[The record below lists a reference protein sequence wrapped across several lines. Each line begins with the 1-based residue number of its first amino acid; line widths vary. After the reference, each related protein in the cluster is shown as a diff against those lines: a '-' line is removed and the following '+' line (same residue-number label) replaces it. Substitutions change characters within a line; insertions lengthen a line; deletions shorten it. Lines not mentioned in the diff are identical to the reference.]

1 MSNPKRSLTILV
13 TALLLSFSFGPAFSA
28 ESNDDELL
36 NLIPADV
43 LFCVRINNFDYT
55 AGQLDQFLA
64 GASPMPLGISMM
76 ARMQLAQLFG
86 SPELAG
92 INTAGNFAAGATLE
106 PGSTQP
112 NVFFLFPITDYKQ
125 FVDGNPN
132 VSAPDGNGI
141 STVTVMQAPKGRTLN
156 IGNYAVMFAPE
167 DDAKTLAKKFDA
179 ATGLTSKL
187 SAAQN
192 KAATAERIWAYVDIE
207 QIAKTYGPVMTAAME
222 EQKAEL
228 KRKIESGE
236 CPPSMGDPNKAAQ
249 AIEMQAKMFKAIL
262 DESKSVTVAV
272 NPQMSVLSISA
283 SLTAM
288 DGSEMAGMFTGPAAP
303 AMDKKMLGYL
313 EDGMIANAATNFDPQ
328 SWANFNKEMMQWV
341 GQMMG
346 QEIGSED
353 WARMVDITVKM
364 AEQTAGKAAMS
375 FSANAQ
381 AKPPFAVK
389 YVVALKNTEKYM
401 ELFEQSVTLWD
412 SNFSDMYSQMGI
424 KQSFSFESNID
435 TYKDVLISKMRFS
448 MKMTDANSPEA
459 MMINTMYGEGFDY
472 RYGIVDKNLLMTI
485 GGNPDASIR
494 KLIDV
499 AKAGGPTGVCSE
511 VTEAMKLIPNAEKAN
526 FFATLNLIRAV
537 SMVKAFIPMPIPIPA
552 LPDVPTNSNLAF
564 AGRVGEGTFTL
575 DIAVPKQH
583 LTEIT
588 TVFQKMQQQQQ
599 MQQMDQNQPP
609 SMPPPPP
616 TQPQN

>member
-1 MSNPKRSLTILV
+1 MSNLKRSLTILV

-28 ESNDDELL
+28 ESSNDELL
-36 NLIPADV
+36 NMIPADA
-43 LFCVRINNFDYT
+43 LFCVRINNIDYT
-55 AGQLDQFLA
+55 AGMVDQFLA
-64 GASPMPLGISMM
+64 GASPMPLGVSMM

-92 INTAGNFAAGATLE
+92 VNTAGNFAAGATLE

-112 NVFFLFPITDYKQ
+112 NLFFLFPVTDYKQ

-132 VSAPDGNGI
+132 VSAPDGNGV
-141 STVTVMQAPKGRTLN
+141 STVAVMQAPNGRTLK

-179 ATGLTSKL
+179 VTGLKSKL
-187 SAAQN
+187 SAAQI
-192 KAATAERIWAYVDIE
+192 KAAPAERIWAYVDIE
-207 QIAKTYGPVMTAAME
+207 QVAKTYGPVMMAAVE

-228 KRKIESGE
+228 DRKIESGE
-236 CPPSMGDPNKAAQ
+236 HPPSMGDPNKAAQ

-272 NPQMSVLSISA
+272 NPQMSVLNISA

-288 DGSEMAGMFTGPAAP
+288 DGSEMAGMLTGPAAP
-303 AMDKKMLGYL
+303 AMGEKMLGYL
-313 EDGMIANAATNFDPQ
+313 EDGMIANAAMNFDPQ
-328 SWANFNKEMMQWV
+328 CWANFNKEMMQWV
-341 GQMMG
+341 GQMMA

-389 YVVALKNTEKYM
+389 YVFALKDTEKYM
-401 ELFEQSVTLWD
+401 ELFEQSITLWD

-448 MKMTDANSPEA
+448 MKMTDANTPDA

-472 RYGIVDKNLLMTI
+472 RYGIVDKNFLMTI

-499 AKAGGPTGVCSE
+499 AKTGGPTGVCSE
-511 VTEAMKLIPNAEKAN
+511 VTEAMALIPNAEKAN
-526 FFATLNLIRAV
+526 FIATLNLIRAV
-537 SMVKAFIPMPIPIPA
+537 SMVKAFIPIPIPA
-552 LPDVPTNSNLAF
+552 LPDVPTNSNLVF

-588 TVFQKMQQQQQ
+588 TVFQMMMQQQQQ

-609 SMPPPPP
+609 SMQPPPPP